1 MDKLKNGLLFVVSG
15 PSGTGKGTVCKELL
29 KDTDD
34 LHLSVSATTRDMRP
48 GEQEGVTYTYLS
60 VEKFKEMINS
70 GEILEHAI
78 FDGNYY
84 GTPRCNVEKKLAEG
98 KNVLLEIEIQGA
110 FKVKELFPE
119 AILIYLIPPSM
130 EELYNRLV
138 TRGRETEEQIR
149 GRMEITRSE
158 LPHAMKY
165 DHIIINGD
173 LADCVKDVQELIQQ
187 KKEEKI
193 KIEMLLNEKF

>member
-29 KDTDD
+29 QDSDD

-60 VEKFKEMINS
+60 VEKFKEMISS

-84 GTPRCNVEKKLAEG
+84 GTPRCNVEKKLSEG

-110 FKVKELFPE
+110 LKVKELFPE

-173 LADCVKDVQELIQQ
+173 LADCVKDVQELIRQ